1 VSRPGIWSLVLIAA
15 ISFGCTKLNPGRCDQ
30 QSDCT
35 TGTCNLSTKVCELGG
50 GGGGSGGAGGL
61 GGAKTGTGGKPFSCA
76 DTLCPAATPIC
87 DMAAGKCKACY
98 EEGSTACKD
107 LDIAAPLCVSNTDAA
122 GGPLKGSCV
131 GCLTNANC
139 TGTPKTPICSPTSN
153 TCVSCGPDSDCAGVG
168 PGVCLTDGHCA
179 TESETIFVQ
188 NDSASCSE
196 APAASDGGA
205 TVGTRAH
212 PFCTMQPV
220 KGALSSTRDL
230 VVVTGTVSGAA
241 WTYANDVGGDLSIV
255 GQGGAATIS
264 GAASP
269 AFATQSGGGYIRSVT
284 FSPSA
289 SIGIKATGGFLSL
302 ERVTVDSC
310 KGGGILLDGAS
321 FHIENTT
328 VSNNGPGQQGTSS
341 WGGIL
346 VNTLPTTGSAVLDF
360 VTIKDNKQV
369 GLACINKI
377 VGTNVFA
384 SGNLGD
390 IDIQTL
396 CNVTGCTPASS
407 ACGAQP

>member
-61 GGAKTGTGGKPFSCA
+61 GGAKAGTGGKPFSCA

-87 DMAAGKCKACY
+87 DMAAGSCKSCVG
-98 EEGSTACKD
+98 EDSNACKT
-107 LDIAAPLCVSNTDAA
+107 LDSSRPHCLATAATTD
-122 GGPLKGSCV
+122 GGAPQGSCV
-131 GCLTNANC
+131 ECLTNADC
-139 TGTPKTPICSPTSN
+139 SGTTPICSPGSH
-153 TCVSCGPDSDCAGVG
+153 TCVHCGPDSDCAGVG
-168 PGVCLTDGHCA
+168 PAVCLTDGHCA

-188 NDSASCSE
+188 KDSATCSD
-196 APAASDGGA
+196 APATSDGGA
-205 TVGTRAH
+205 TVGTRVH
-212 PFCTMQPV
+212 PFCSMQPV
-220 KGALSSTRDL
+220 KGVLSLPRDL
-230 VVVTGTVSGAA
+230 IVVTGTVSGAD

-255 GQGGAATIS
+255 GQGGAATITGS
-264 GAASP
+264 ASP
-269 AFATQSGGGYIRSVT
+269 AFATQDGGVYIRSIT

-328 VSNNGPGQQGTSS
+328 VTNNGPGQQGTSS

-384 SGNLGD
+384 SGNSGGVD
-390 IDIQTL
+390 VQTL
-396 CNVTGCTPASS
+396 CNVTTCTPASS
-407 ACGAQP
+407 TCGAQP